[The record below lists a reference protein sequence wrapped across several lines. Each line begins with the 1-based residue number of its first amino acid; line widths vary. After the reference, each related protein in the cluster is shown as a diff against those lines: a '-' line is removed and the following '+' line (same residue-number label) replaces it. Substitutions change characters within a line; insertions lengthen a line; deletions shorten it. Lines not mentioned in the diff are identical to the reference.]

1 MFMSADYSNIQTQP
15 QMRKGLAVASLVL
28 GIISIPTLGLVGVGA
43 ITALVL
49 GVIALSRIKKEP
61 AVYGGKG
68 MAVAGIVTSVVSLL
82 MAAVFSILAA
92 VMIPKLR
99 EGLVTGRESIAI
111 QTLSSIHRSQAMFH
125 GAKQRFGTLNEL
137 IESGYLDSRYVNG
150 SQVSGYIYTSAA
162 EVTQDKYCVQAT
174 RQEPSTASRDFNV
187 TEDGSIR
194 FSESKTPN
202 PVPCGEG
209 APLSAAGGQ

>member
-1 MFMSADYSNIQTQP
+1 MSADYSNIQTQP

-28 GIISIPTLGLVGVGA
+28 GIISIPTLGLLVVGA

-49 GVIALSRIKKEP
+49 GIIALRRIKKEP

-68 MAVAGIVTSVVSLL
+68 MAIAGIITSVVSLL
-82 MAAVFSILAA
+82 LIAVFAYLVS
-92 VMIPKLR
+92 VMLPRLL
-99 EGLVTGRESIAI
+99 EGKETGRESAAI
-111 QTLSSIHRSQAMFH
+111 QTLSDIHLSQARFH
-125 GAKQRFGTLNEL
+125 AAKQRFGTLDEL
-137 IESGYLDSRYVNG
+137 IEAGYLDSVYVKR
-150 SQVSGYIYTSAA
+150 SPLIGYIFTSAA

-174 RQEPSTASRDFNV
+174 RQARSTASRDFNV

-194 FSESKTPN
+194 FVESNTPN

-209 APLSAAGGQ
+209 APLSAAGAQ